1 MKAVVFTIIWAGLIP
16 AVAIQL
22 LAPESKDR
30 TKVLKDCEEE
40 GKVLLS
46 LFVEKEWD
54 ANSSPKRWYD
64 NNMEA
69 FHKKLEEDFSIISDG
84 DSIDLKEYVK

>member
-1 MKAVVFTIIWAGLIP
+1 MKAVVFTIIWAGSIP

-46 LFVEKEWD
+46 LFVDKEWD
-54 ANSSPKRWYD
+54 SNSSPKRWYD
-64 NNMEA
+64 SAMET
-69 FHKKLEEDFSIISDG
+69 FHKKLEEDFSIVRDG
-84 DSIDLKEYVK
+84 ASINLMEYVP